1 MWKSCETREEHVI
14 LHFSFWVMGQQMGSK
29 RRKRKLMGKITSVC
43 GVLSLRFQWDCS
55 RTVGEK
61 SGLDV
66 KICRLSVSP
75 REGA

>member
-1 MWKSCETREEHVI
+1 MI

-29 RRKRKLMGKITSVC
+29 RRKRKLMGKITSIC
-43 GVLSLRFQWDCS
+43 GVLSLRFQGDCWT

-61 SGLDV
+61 SGLDM
-66 KICRLSVSP
+66 KICRLSISP